1 MRAAVC
7 GSAQL
12 AESAAALGLD
22 IGDGPPDLVL
32 LEIAVEGAL
41 ARAAAIPA
49 SVPRIVVADEERRDL
64 VRALGLAGA
73 RLAPSAEP
81 NVLGPLIRAAFPARP
96 RRATRLVVITA
107 ARGGVGRTLLA
118 ANLATRLA
126 RRLPTW
132 LVDATGTGALSWWL
146 GSEARPWIELEAM
159 AGELDG
165 DALRVVAGEPAPR
178 LRLLGGP
185 PVMPTSAL
193 LRAVLGALAPLDELV
208 LVDAPALADER
219 ARDLVA
225 IADRVLVPS
234 YGDPVSSASLAAAG
248 IDEGWWL
255 LASQP
260 SRSAIGEDEAF
271 RSLPRDEA
279 AVSRALASHDPV
291 GGALGRA
298 YDDLAELLAIDAT

>member
-7 GSAQL
+7 GSAGL
-12 AESAAALGLD
+12 AQSAATLGLD
-22 IGDGPPDLVL
+22 LGDGPPDLVL
-32 LEIAVEGAL
+32 LEIGVEDAL

-49 SVPRIVVADEERRDL
+49 TVPRIVVADGERRDL
-64 VRALGLAGA
+64 VRALGLDGA
-73 RLAPSAEP
+73 CIASSAEP
-81 NVLGPLIRAAFPARP
+81 HVLGPLVRAAFPPRP
-96 RRATRLVVITA
+96 RRATRLVVVTA

-118 ANLATRLA
+118 TNLATRLA

-146 GSEARPWIELEAM
+146 GMEARPWAELEALTT
-159 AGELDG
+159 ELEG
-165 DALRVVAGEPAPR
+165 DALRVVAGEPRPR

-185 PVMPTSAL
+185 PVMPTREL
-193 LRAVLGALAPLDELV
+193 LRAVLGALASFDEIV
-208 LVDAPALADER
+208 LVDAPSLADER
-219 ARDLVA
+219 TRDLVS

-234 YGDPVSSASLAAAG
+234 YGDPASSAALAAAG

-255 LASQP
+255 LASQ
-260 SRSAIGEDEAF
+260 SSGSIGDQGTF

-279 AVSRALASHDPV
+279 AVSRALTSRDPV